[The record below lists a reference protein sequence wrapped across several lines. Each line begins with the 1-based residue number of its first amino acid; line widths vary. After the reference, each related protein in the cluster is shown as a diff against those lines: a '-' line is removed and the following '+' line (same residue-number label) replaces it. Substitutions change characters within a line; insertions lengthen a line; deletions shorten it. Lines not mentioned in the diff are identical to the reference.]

1 MLGYAKIW
9 LQSLAAVVFISG
21 AAHAVTL
28 DLSTAPSISNCQ
40 ANLQPLPGAPP
51 IIVGSGCLASVA
63 YAPSLIANPTLNVQ
77 LGTPLTFDF
86 LSLTATERD
95 RFFPDL
101 FTLSA
106 ALRILAPG
114 AATFASIGLG
124 TGFATDFFNGVNSS
138 DGYEFI
144 NGNLTW
150 GSIAS
155 QQVPGLGLVTVAFL
169 PAVGSVFGA
178 GEGGPN
184 NPRTVIL
191 QARISVVPLPAGV
204 LLLGSALL
212 GLIALSRRRR
222 SVAV

>member
-9 LQSLAAVVFISG
+9 LQSLAVAVFMSG
-21 AAHAVTL
+21 VAHAATVTI
-28 DLSTAPSISNCQ
+28 DLSSGPTISNCQ
-40 ANLQPLPGAPP
+40 ALNLDTGA
-51 IIVGSGCLASVA
+51 INSSGCLASVA
-63 YAPSLIANPTLNVQ
+63 FAPSLISAPVLNLE
-77 LGTPLTFDF
+77 LGTPRTFDF
-86 LSLTATERD
+86 LALTAINRD
-95 RFFPDL
+95 RFQPDL

-114 AATFASIGLG
+114 VATFASIGLG
-124 TGFATDFFNGVNSS
+124 TGFATDFFNGVNASN
-138 DGYEFI
+138 GYEFI

-150 GSIAS
+150 SGIAS
-155 QQVPGLGLVTVAFL
+155 QEVAGLGLVNVEFL
-169 PAVGSVFGA
+169 PPLGSVFGE

-222 SVAV
+222 PVAV